1 MPKGVLVVQSAPV
14 DPAHEVEFE
23 RWYRD
28 EHLPDICA
36 IPGFTGARRFKVVRQ
51 RSGAPVAEYL
61 AVYELDS
68 DDLEATV
75 AEMSARSAD
84 GRVRRS
90 TTVQTEP
97 PPVVALYELID

>member
-1 MPKGVLVVQSAPV
+1 LVVQSSAR
-14 DPAHEVEFE
+14 DAEHEDEFN
-23 RWYRD
+23 RWYRE

-36 IPGFTGARRFKVVRQ
+36 IPGFVGARRFRVRQQ
-51 RSGAPVAEYL
+51 RSGAAVAGYL

-90 TTVQTEP
+90 ATVQLDP
-97 PPVVALYELID
+97 PPVVTLYELID